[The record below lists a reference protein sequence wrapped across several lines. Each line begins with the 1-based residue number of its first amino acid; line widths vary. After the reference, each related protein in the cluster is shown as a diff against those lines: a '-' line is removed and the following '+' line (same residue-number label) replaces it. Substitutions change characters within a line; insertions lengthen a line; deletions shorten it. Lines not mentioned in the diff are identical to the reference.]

1 MEYEKKDEKPPGYGQ
16 TPDLERHSSDEDSIR
31 KGDLLSLEHVDP
43 ALNAKMHLVND
54 TIDEIGFT
62 RYQWKLFFLN
72 GFGYAVDSLILLIQS
87 IIAPYASAE
96 FHPSFAY
103 GMTVA
108 VYVGMLV
115 GALFWG
121 LSADVI
127 GRKYAF
133 NLSLMISSVF
143 CIVAGASPNWIVLG
157 LFVSLAAFGSGGNLV
172 LDTTVFLE
180 YLPSQHQWLLTLM
193 ACWWGAGQFV
203 AGLFAWAFLPNFSCP
218 AGLGQPDPNNTPCNW
233 STNPGW
239 RYVWFANGAI
249 VFVMSI
255 ARITVIRLRETPKF
269 LVGEGKDAEV
279 VDTLQFIAK
288 RYNRP
293 CSLTLERMEACGATG
308 GQLPANRRGSITAHA
323 RKKFSF
329 MEVWLHLKGLFAT
342 KKLGFSTALIWW
354 SWTLIGLAYPLY
366 VPFDIHSLLH
376 KKLTQ
381 RQLQR
386 LPAHLPPNSR
396 RPARRSESRQTV
408 AVLCGGELELHSLSY
423 PRGLHVQE
431 PLLLGPSRHHD
442 HRRYNH
448 YGFLLR
454 LHAGEE

>member
-1 MEYEKKDEKPPGYGQ
+1 MADYEKKDEKETSTQ
-16 TPDLERHSSDEDSIR
+16 VPDLERRSSEESIQ

-87 IIAPYASAE
+87 IIAPYAEAE

-133 NLSLMISSVF
+133 NFSLLISSVF

-180 YLPSQHQWLLTLM
+180 YLPSQDQWLLTLM
-193 ACWWGAGQFV
+193 ACWWGGGQFV
-203 AGLFAWAFLPNFSCP
+203 AGLWAWAFLPNYSCP
-218 AGLGQPDPNNTPCNW
+218 AALGSTTGKDLPCNW
-233 STNPGW
+233 NTNPGW
-239 RYVWFANGAI
+239 RYVWFACGAI
-249 VFVMSI
+249 VLVMSL
-255 ARITVIRLRETPKF
+255 ARVTVINLRETPKF

-279 VDTLQFIAK
+279 VDTLQYIAK

-293 CSLTLERMEACGATG
+293 CSLTLEQMQACGATG
-308 GQLPANRRGSITAHA
+308 GALPAGRRGSVSAHA
-323 RKKFSF
+323 AKKFSF
-329 MEVWLHLKGLFAT
+329 NEVWMHLKGLFAT
-342 KKLGFSTALIWW
+342 RKLGLSTALIWW

-366 VPFDIHSLLH
+366 VVCSARSCGRRGLM
-376 KKLTQ
+376 KMQ
-381 RQLQR
+381 VQR
-386 LPAHLPPNSR
+386 LLAHLSPNAWRTTR
-396 RPARRSESRQTV
+396 RPEPWKAM
-408 AVLCGGELELHSLSY
+408 AVLCGSKLEFHSLPN
-423 PRGLHVQE
+423 PRRFHVQE
-431 PLLLGPSRHHD
+431 PLVLGSSRHHD
-442 HRRYNH
+442 HWRHNH
-448 YGFLLR
+448 HGFLLR
-454 LHAGEE
+454 LYAGAE

>member
-1 MEYEKKDEKPPGYGQ
+1 MADYEKKDGKETTTPA
-16 TPDLERHSSDEDSIR
+16 PDLERRSSEASIQ

-54 TIDEIGFT
+54 AIDEIGFT

-87 IIAPYASAE
+87 IIAPYAEAE
-96 FHPSFAY
+96 FNPGFSY

-133 NLSLMISSVF
+133 NFSLLISSVF

-180 YLPSQHQWLLTLM
+180 YLPSQDQWLLTLM

-203 AGLFAWAFLPNFSCP
+203 AGLWAWAFLPNYSCP
-218 AGLGQPDPNNTPCNW
+218 TALGSTTGQDVPCNW
-233 STNPGW
+233 NTNPGW
-239 RYVWFANGAI
+239 RYVWFACGAI
-249 VFVMSI
+249 VLVMSL
-255 ARITVIRLRETPKF
+255 ARVTVINLRETPKF

-279 VDTLQFIAK
+279 VDTLQYIAK

-293 CSLTLERMEACGATG
+293 CSLTLEQMEACGATG
-308 GQLPANRRGSITAHA
+308 GALPAGRRGSVSAHA
-323 RKKFSF
+323 SKKFSF
-329 MEVWLHLKGLFAT
+329 DEVWMHLKGLFAT
-342 KKLGFSTALIWW
+342 KKLGLSTALIWW

-366 VPFDIHSLLH
+366 AVLRARDSGRRV
-376 KKLTQ
+376 LTN
-381 RQLQR
+381 RQVQR
-386 LPAHLPPNSR
+386 LLAHLSPNAWRTTR
-396 RPARRSESRQTV
+396 RPEPWEAV
-408 AVLCGGELELHSLSY
+408 AVLRGSKPEFHSLPHSC
-423 PRGLHVQE
+423 RFHVQE
-431 PLLLGPSRHHD
+431 PLVLGSSRYHDHWCNHHD
-442 HRRYNH
+442 
-448 YGFLLR
+448 GFLLR
-454 LHAGEE
+454 LHAGAE

>member
-1 MEYEKKDEKPPGYGQ
+1 MEYEKKDEKPPAYGQ
-16 TPDLERHSSDEDSIR
+16 APDLERHSSDESIQ

-54 TIDEIGFT
+54 AIDEIGFT
-62 RYQWKLFFLN
+62 RYQWKLFLLN

-96 FHPSFAY
+96 FNPSFAY

-108 VYVGMLV
+108 VYVGMFV

-133 NLSLMISSVF
+133 NFSLMISSVF

-180 YLPSQHQWLLTLM
+180 YLPSQNQWVLTLM

-218 AGLGQPDPNNTPCNW
+218 AGLGQPDPQKIPCNW
-233 STNPGW
+233 DTNPGW

-249 VFVMSI
+249 VLVMSI
-255 ARITVIRLRETPKF
+255 ARITVIRLKETPKF

-279 VDTLQFIAK
+279 VDTLQYIAK

-308 GQLPANRRGSITAHA
+308 GQLPAGRRGSITAHA
-323 RKKFSF
+323 SKKFSF

-342 KKLGFSTALIWW
+342 KKLGISTALIWW

-366 VPFDIHSLLH
+366 VSF
-376 KKLTQ
+376 
-381 RQLQR
+381 RR
-386 LPAHLPPNSR
+386 LKVIA
-396 RPARRSESRQTV
+396 
-408 AVLCGGELELHSLSY
+408 
-423 PRGLHVQE
+423 
-431 PLLLGPSRHHD
+431 
-442 HRRYNH
+442 
-448 YGFLLR
+448 
-454 LHAGEE
+454 